1 MPLKLDKD
9 KKLVCVGTIG
19 RPVGVRGEFTVQGR
33 DTRLPEEYRTLF
45 LNLPDASSTSQ
56 TLNVEKNRY
65 DQRKTI
71 LKVTEI
77 NSREAAAELTGSDLW
92 IERNHILIDST
103 SEYLWDDLIGNN
115 VVDCD
120 QKFLGISQAIYNFG
134 GHDILYLTHEDKEL
148 MIPIIDNF
156 MDLDL
161 IQNFT
166 ITLKVPLITFEGLWT
181 QVEPTKKK

>member
-1 MPLKLDKD
+1 MPLKLDKN
-9 KKLVCVGTIG
+9 KKLVCVGTMG

-33 DTRLPEEYRTLF
+33 DTRLPEEYRILF
-45 LNLPDASSTSQ
+45 LNHPDTSSASR
-56 TLNVEKNRY
+56 TLSVEKNRY

-71 LKVTEI
+71 LKVKEI

-92 IERNHILIDST
+92 IERDHILLDAT

-120 QKFLGISQAIYNFG
+120 QKLLGISQAIYNFG
-134 GHDILYLTHEDKEL
+134 GHDILYLTHEDQEL
-148 MIPIIDNF
+148 MIPIIHNY
-156 MDLDL
+156 MDLEL
-161 IQNFT
+161 IQNST
-166 ITLKVPLITFEGLWT
+166 IVLKVPLTTFDGLWA